1 MPSGMRQSIEKISR
15 VAQADYV
22 IGARQSERKE
32 FFGIFFGLNSSR
44 QLSVRPLC
52 KCQSPFGSRKA
63 FRNVSVSFSL
73 LDSFFRGRA
82 ANVTD
87 TLTAELYFLVILFD
101 VFMSLAPHHQAK
113 REIRIN

>member
-22 IGARQSERKE
+22 IGAGEE
-32 FFGIFFGLNSSR
+32 FYFGLNSSR

-52 KCQSPFGSRKA
+52 KCQSPLSCAELFGM
-63 FRNVSVSFSL
+63 FR
-73 LDSFFRGRA
+73 FRFRCRTRLPL

-87 TLTAELYFLVILFD
+87 TMLLSFFHVGWRH
-101 VFMSLAPHHQAK
+101 VHQAK